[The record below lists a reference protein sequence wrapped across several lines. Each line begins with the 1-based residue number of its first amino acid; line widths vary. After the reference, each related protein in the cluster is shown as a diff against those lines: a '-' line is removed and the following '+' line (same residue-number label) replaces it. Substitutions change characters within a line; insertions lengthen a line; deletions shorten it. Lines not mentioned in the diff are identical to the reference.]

1 MGIEKMDLLSESPS
15 VSIFNEDGNKTVFG
29 GVLSLIYLIILILVS
44 VSYLTDYFGGDKYKV
59 EYGIQQNIF
68 TKEQNKEF
76 MENSEYNPILTF
88 SVDFQNENSID
99 LSERFVLYDMNKGVF
114 IERNEKI
121 TDKVSELKIVVLYKC
136 EDESCSLNSNDK
148 INLGYPLNF
157 RYQGFELDHQG
168 DIPLHKSDNLYTL
181 TTRFFFN
188 KPILQYFKW
197 EIFKY
202 SEESFFG
209 TILKKIF
216 GKEYE
221 DLIGGHF
228 TEINVYFVDGI
239 LGENELYRNIE
250 GNKYKAL
257 GFFNTSPDYNKI
269 GEYKRTHIFFLFV
282 IADISSLTSK

>member
-1 MGIEKMDLLSESPS
+1 
-15 VSIFNEDGNKTVFG
+15 
-29 GVLSLIYLIILILVS
+29 
-44 VSYLTDYFGGDKYKV
+44 
-59 EYGIQQNIF
+59 
-68 TKEQNKEF
+68 
-76 MENSEYNPILTF
+76 
-88 SVDFQNENSID
+88 
-99 LSERFVLYDMNKGVF
+99 MNKGVF

-202 SEESFFG
+202 SEESF
-209 TILKKIF
+209 L
-216 GKEYE
+216 
-221 DLIGGHF
+221 
-228 TEINVYFVDGI
+228 
-239 LGENELYRNIE
+239 ELY
-250 GNKYKAL
+250 
-257 GFFNTSPDYNKI
+257 
-269 GEYKRTHIFFLFV
+269 
-282 IADISSLTSK
+282 